1 MRPDNPDNSGDL
13 DRLMSDLHTLR
24 GNDDASAAEQRDRHR
39 RSLEAD
45 LLARHHRLYPQR
57 KRWNMIWN
65 MSWAK
70 PLIACLAVLLV
81 GVAACNAPT
90 SYDVEMG
97 KQMRLHFDDPAKSGD
112 ANDELID
119 QIEAMVAYVDGL
131 PEVDNVLISINEIE
145 GGPIDAELLI
155 WGQNLDAEQL
165 QQDLVAQFPALAD
178 AEISIEAL
186 TGSVEGN
193 MGDMIGHALFDIEVE
208 GETAE
213 EIQAQI
219 IAQLLEQGFE
229 GDAVVDVQ
237 LEDGQ
242 TTINIELNDIEVDG
256 DGEVM
261 GETTDTIVI
270 EQRTD

>member
-1 MRPDNPDNSGDL
+1 
-13 DRLMSDLHTLR
+13 
-24 GNDDASAAEQRDRHR
+24 
-39 RSLEAD
+39 
-45 LLARHHRLYPQR
+45 
-57 KRWNMIWN
+57 MIWN
-65 MSWAK
+65 MSWTK
-70 PLIACLAVLLV
+70 PVIACLAVLLV

-97 KQMRLHFDDPAKSGD
+97 KQMRLHFEDPAKSGD
-112 ANDELID
+112 ANDELIG

-131 PEVDNVLISINEIE
+131 PEVDNVLISVNEIE

-165 QQDLVAQFPALAD
+165 QQDLMARFPALAD
-178 AEISIEAL
+178 AEIAIEAL

-193 MGDMIGHALFDIEVE
+193 VGEMLGHTLFNIEVE

-242 TTINIELNDIEVDG
+242 ATINIELNDIEVDG
-256 DGEVM
+256 DGEAM
-261 GETTDTIVI
+261 GETADTIVI
-270 EQRTD
+270 ERRTD